1 MRRRVLLLVL
11 PLFACA
17 ARQQPAP
24 APTGTVRGAIHLAD
38 DVRDA
43 GPCAGRVV
51 VTWLTED
58 EVAADRA
65 RTLTMAQ
72 LIAITARHRVV
83 GDADLC
89 APGSTAV
96 YQLEVPAGR
105 VRVRATLD
113 VGRQFIRALYRR
125 DAEGTRTGEADA
137 PVEVPAGG
145 DARQDV
151 ALTKV
156 QHATDTA
163 AVCRGE
169 RFLHF
174 TLDAPEVAGRV
185 GNPTTRGFCAWLP
198 RSYASHPE
206 RRYPVAYVLPGY
218 SGDEVARFK
227 HGSVGLAADA
237 AADATGREVIVLGVD
252 TSTRL
257 GSTYFEDT
265 ALHGQW
271 ESFALRM
278 VKEVDATLRTLPE
291 ARARALVGHSTGGF
305 NAMSLALRHPD
316 VFGVVVASSSD
327 PLDAEAGYPAPDG
340 QHLDEE
346 LVTELQLN
354 DAMGADGQ
362 LVSWA
367 ADWSPD
373 DSPRGFAWP
382 ADVKTGRIIP
392 EVFQRWV
399 EKAPAAMLKT
409 PVGLAHAKQ
418 LAGHILLAAGEADE
432 FELDVPTVAFSKALT
447 AAGVA
452 HELVL
457 DQGGH
462 NLTPERTRQQLE
474 WAVKHLAPA
483 AP

>member
-1 MRRRVLLLVL
+1 MRRLLLAAL
-11 PLFACA
+11 PLLACA
-17 ARQQPAP
+17 TPP
-24 APTGTVRGAIHLAD
+24 KPPPTSTGTVRGEISLAAE
-38 DVRDA
+38 VRTA
-43 GPCAGRVV
+43 GPCTGRVV

-65 RTLTMAQ
+65 RSLTMAQ

-89 APGSTAV
+89 APDAKAA
-96 YQLEVPAGR
+96 YALEVPAGR

-113 VGRQFIRALYRR
+113 VGHQFIRALYRR

-137 PVEVPAGG
+137 PVDVTPGS
-145 DARQDV
+145 DARLDV
-151 ALTKV
+151 TLTKV

-163 AVCRGE
+163 AVCSGE

-174 TLDAPEVAGRV
+174 TIDAPEVAGRV
-185 GNPTTRGFCAWLP
+185 GNPTKRGFCAWLP
-198 RSYASHPE
+198 KSYATHPE

-218 SGDEVARFK
+218 SGDEVARYK
-227 HGSVGLAADA
+227 YGSIGEAADFA
-237 AADATGREVIVLGVD
+237 AEATGREVIVLGVD

-271 ESFALRM
+271 ESFGLRM
-278 VKEVDATLRTLPE
+278 VQEVDAKLRTI
-291 ARARALVGHSTGGF
+291 AAAKARALVGHSTGGF
-305 NAMSLALRHPD
+305 NAMSLAMRHPD

-340 QHLDEE
+340 RHLDDG
-346 LVTELQLN
+346 LITELQLN

-382 ADVKTGRIIP
+382 ADVKTGVIIP
-392 EVFQRWV
+392 AVFQRWV
-399 EKAPAAMLKT
+399 DKAPAAMLKR
-409 PVGLAHAKQ
+409 PDGLAKVKQ
-418 LAGHILLAAGEADE
+418 LAGDILLAAGDTDE
-432 FELDVPTVAFSKALT
+432 FGLNVPTVAFSKALT

-452 HELVL
+452 HELVI
-457 DQGGH
+457 DHGGH
-462 NLTPERTRQQLE
+462 NLTPERARQQLE
-474 WAVKHLAPA
+474 WTVKHLAPA
-483 AP
+483 TP